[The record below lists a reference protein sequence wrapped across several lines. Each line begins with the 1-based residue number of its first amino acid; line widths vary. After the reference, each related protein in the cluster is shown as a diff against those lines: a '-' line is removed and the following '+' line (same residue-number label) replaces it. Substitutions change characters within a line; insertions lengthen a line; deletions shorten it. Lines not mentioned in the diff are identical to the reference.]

1 MYEKEFLD
9 RLAYFAVIDNGHS
22 VRQEILIPVQLCVVV
37 EVGCR
42 INTDKQMKEAEKF
55 KLSAKYY
62 RDIVKKMLQKNYVTQ
77 TQYAELKS
85 IIGSHNKTN
94 EKDVVEFNGWPSGAS
109 IWRRYDA
116 SKREI
121 INKIRPLIK
130 SDFIE
135 KLPTSDAMRQWY
147 QELQVL
153 LI

>member
-1 MYEKEFLD
+1 MQKIQDQCILLPSIIQSSLFLIVVNMSPPTADYTVYEKEFLD

-55 KLSAKYY
+55 KLSAKHY

-85 IIGSHNKTN
+85 IIGSHQFFVN
-94 EKDVVEFNGWPSGAS
+94 FHRFSS
-109 IWRRYDA
+109 Y
-116 SKREI
+116 S
-121 INKIRPLIK
+121 
-130 SDFIE
+130 
-135 KLPTSDAMRQWY
+135 
-147 QELQVL
+147 
-153 LI
+153 